1 MSTGSSTPARSSC
14 RWRPKPAKRPDMS
27 RDSIPFDPRADEE
40 SADRGGDLRT
50 SSGQIAEQ
58 PQELPEASRM
68 RACAERAVRPDR
80 EDVSHLYLLRG
91 RTFRLCDSE
100 LETMAD
106 LGRFRVVAV
115 ADLARFVYGD
125 AARMEQDLR
134 HLKRQGLVLDKTLPC
149 SGRSS
154 VRVAALS
161 KTGKRLLRE
170 TRHVDAAQALYYG
183 IVKVREAKHDTDLY

>member
-27 RDSIPFDPRADEE
+27 RDSVPFDPRADEE

-50 SSGQIAEQ
+50 SSRQIAEQ

-68 RACAERAVRPDR
+68 RACAERTV
-80 EDVSHLYLLRG
+80 
-91 RTFRLCDSE
+91 RLCDSE

-183 IVKVREAKHDTDLY
+183 IVKV